1 VFDDKLISGS
11 HRFFAQGFNPRG
23 EVMRSDLAVLG
34 TAALAFF
41 TSCPAFA
48 AGPDTPAPV
57 PTVPQISSKMTVVVG
72 DLVKTKTGEPVQK
85 QQKAILRDLDD
96 LIAALERQCAACRNG
111 IASNNPRRPAPD
123 SNPHGG
129 TGGIGDLVDPRMSE
143 KDWAKLSSRERDRIL
158 QSMSEGFPPE
168 YRTVLERYYRRLA
181 EEKTIK
187 AGEDRPQPKSAA
199 ETSKP

>member
-1 VFDDKLISGS
+1 MFAP
-11 HRFFAQGFNPRG
+11 FFSRSILRG
-23 EVMRSDLAVLG
+23 DVMRSDLRVLG
-34 TAALAFF
+34 AAALAFCA
-41 TSCPAFA
+41 SCTTFA

-57 PTVPQISSKMTVVVG
+57 PTVPEISSKMTVVVG
-72 DLVKTKTGEPVQK
+72 DLGKTNTGEPVQK
-85 QQKAILRDLDD
+85 EQKVILRDLDD
-96 LIAALERQCAACRNG
+96 LIAALERQCAACRGG

-143 KDWAKLSSRERDRIL
+143 KDWAKLSARERDRIL

-181 EEKTIK
+181 EEKTVK
-187 AGEDRPQPKSAA
+187 AGEDRSQVKATA
-199 ETSKP
+199 ESNKP